1 MRAAM
6 RARRN
11 TNGPLRVW
19 VADTPGGLC
28 RELLP
33 ALAAAGMEPLCLDCD
48 NTALPQVRAADC
60 DVLILGIELPGE
72 QGMERLRRFES
83 GRLVRQV
90 PVIVV
95 ADRPELEFELP
106 DAFDFLSLPVDQK
119 RLLADLELIA
129 GQTRSAAS
137 SSATLAEADLRLF
150 QDYLVLHSGLHFDQ
164 RNLRI
169 LERGLARRMRALG
182 FDDYRRYYNYLQ
194 SCSDSRRELT
204 KLLGLLT
211 IGETYFFRYLAH
223 FDALRHK
230 VLPELIER
238 NRQRRSLRLWSAGC
252 STGEEPYSLAILIK
266 EHFPQLQDWDIR
278 ILASDI
284 NQQSLNKARSGLYG
298 ARSLRVADTALL
310 RTWFRP
316 QGREQQLDERIRK
329 MVSFRYLN
337 LQGEDYL
344 RTLRVDEPF
353 DVIFCRNVLIYFGQ
367 STSRTV
373 VAGFAGALRPGGYL
387 FLGHAE
393 TLHNLSEDFERVIH
407 QRSFFYR
414 RRPKVAAAAQAQQT
428 STAVAPGVVL
438 LPRKPVAPADSAPDS
453 AALYLQAMAS
463 FNREDFRAA
472 QLQFEQILRLEPG
485 HAGALVGQGF
495 VCANRRE
502 WPQAQDWCEAAL
514 RSDDLCAEAYFLKG
528 LLCEALAETQ
538 AAREE
543 YRKALLIDLD
553 FIMPHYRLAGLF
565 EQQGLLDDARRELRN
580 TLRLLEKWPSES
592 QVPYS
597 GGLSREVFLEVC
609 RAHLNRLSELT
620 HVE

>member
-6 RARRN
+6 RGRRDKH
-11 TNGPLRVW
+11 GPLRVW
-19 VADTPGGLC
+19 VADTAGGLC

-33 ALAAAGMEPLCLDCD
+33 ALAAAGMETLCLDYD
-48 NTALPQVRAADC
+48 NRALPQVRATDC

-72 QGMERLRRFES
+72 PGLERLRRFES

-129 GQTRSAAS
+129 EQARSSKPS
-137 SSATLAEADLRLF
+137 STTLAETDLRLY
-150 QDYLVLHSGLHFDQ
+150 QDYLVRHSGLHFDQ

-182 FDDYRRYYNYLQ
+182 FDDYRRYFNYLQ

-223 FDALRHK
+223 FEALRYK

-238 NRQRRSLRLWSAGC
+238 NRERRTLRLWSAGC

-266 EHFPQLQDWDIR
+266 EHFPQLQDWDVR

-298 ARSLRVADTALL
+298 TRSLRVADTALL
-310 RTWFRP
+310 RTWFQP
-316 QGREQQLDERIRK
+316 QGRDQQLHERIRN

-337 LQGEDYL
+337 LQSEDYL

-373 VAGFAGALRPGGYL
+373 VSGFAQALRPGGYL

-414 RRPKVAAAAQAQQT
+414 RLPQAPQAK
-428 STAVAPGVVL
+428 TAVAPRVA
-438 LPRKPVAPADSAPDS
+438 PVALAPREPLVPAGSVPDV
-453 AALYLQAMAS
+453 AALFQQGMEA
-463 FNREDFRAA
+463 FNREDFRTA
-472 QLQFEQILRLEPG
+472 QMRFAEILSLEPE

-528 LLCEALAETQ
+528 LLCEALGEPQ
-538 AAREE
+538 SAREE

-580 TLRLLEKWPSES
+580 SLRLLEKWPSES

-609 RAHLNRLSELT
+609 RAHLNRLSEMN
-620 HVE
+620 HVG